1 MQMPV
6 GWPAIGG
13 AHVGRA
19 THGKAVYSQTGPK
32 ESLSKDILVFAQLGT
47 EWRLHDLK
55 KLLNSLIIAR
65 VSDFT
70 LFALKDSAC
79 NQYLLDELSWMFL
92 RGHAVSNRV
101 VVVLRVGLRICATYA
116 HTFAKGKVGQDIYM
130 QMKAIVRKESEKIIQ
145 IRVQEK
151 KVVTLDKWPKHW
163 MSARSKVF
171 FIAQQCIP

>member
-1 MQMPV
+1 
-6 GWPAIGG
+6 
-13 AHVGRA
+13 
-19 THGKAVYSQTGPK
+19 
-32 ESLSKDILVFAQLGT
+32 
-47 EWRLHDLK
+47 
-55 KLLNSLIIAR
+55 
-65 VSDFT
+65 
-70 LFALKDSAC
+70 
-79 NQYLLDELSWMFL
+79 MFL